1 MSQNG
6 TEKDISLTWK
16 IRRVCSNYVCVC
28 KFVYV
33 CVCVCVRVCVMEKNV
48 GWMKRQHDGA
58 FGQEAFLSVV
68 S

>member
-28 KFVYV
+28 KFV
-33 CVCVCVRVCVMEKNV
+33 CVCVCVREMGKEV
-48 GWMKRQHDGA
+48 GMDEQRA
-58 FGQEAFLSVV
+58 
-68 S
+68 